1 MKRGEFEERKTRL
14 LESHELLVSRRNE
27 PLAWTNGVV
36 QRWRHPVL
44 TAEHTP
50 VFWRYDLDP
59 ETNPYLME
67 RLGVNAV
74 FNPGAIAIG
83 ETYYLVAR
91 VEGVDRK
98 SYLAVAESSTG
109 VDGFSFW
116 DRPLMMPETEV
127 PDVNAYDMR
136 LVRHEDGHIYGLF
149 CTERKDPN
157 APRGDLSSA
166 VAQCGIA
173 RTDDLKTWHRLA
185 DLRTRSPQQRNV
197 VLHPEFV
204 DGKYAFYTRPQ
215 DGFIEAGSGGG
226 IGWGLSA
233 SIDEAVIEDEI
244 IVHDRRYH
252 TISEVKN
259 GLGPAPIRTDHG
271 WLHLAHGVRGTAS
284 GLRYVLYAFMTALD
298 EPWRVIHEPGGY
310 LLAPSGEEYIGD
322 VMNVVFSN
330 GWVARDD
337 GALFVYYASSDTR
350 CHVATTTVERLV
362 DYCMNTPPDPLTSAA
377 CVRQRIELID
387 RNLRILRKEGES

>member
-1 MKRGEFEERKTRL
+1 MRRL
-14 LESHELLVSRRNE
+14 LDGHEQLVARRNE
-27 PLAWTNGVV
+27 PQTWTNGVV
-36 QRWRHPVL
+36 QRWRYPVL
-44 TAEHTP
+44 TAEHAP

-67 RLGVNAV
+67 RMGINAV
-74 FNPGAIAIG
+74 FNPGAVSIA
-83 ETYYLVAR
+83 ERYYLVAR

-98 SYLAVAESSTG
+98 SFLAVAESSTG
-109 VDGFSFW
+109 VDGFRFW
-116 DRPLMMPETEV
+116 DRPVVMPETAD
-127 PDVNAYDMR
+127 PDVNVYDVR

-149 CTERKDPN
+149 CTERKDPS
-157 APRGDLSSA
+157 APPGDLSSA

-173 RTDDLKTWHRLA
+173 RTDDLETWHRLA
-185 DLRTRSPQQRNV
+185 DLKTRSPQQRNV

-204 DGKYAFYTRPQ
+204 EGRYAFYTRPQ
-215 DGFIEAGSGGG
+215 DGFIDAGSGGG

-252 TISEVKN
+252 TITEVKN
-259 GLGPAPIRTDHG
+259 GLGPAPIKTDQG
-271 WLHLAHGVRGTAS
+271 WLHLAHGVRGTAA

-330 GWVARDD
+330 GWIARDD
-337 GALFVYYASSDTR
+337 GELFIYYASSDTR

-362 DYCMNTPPDPLTSAA
+362 DYCRHTPPDPLTSAA

-387 RNLRILRKEGES
+387 RNLEIVREEGES

>member
-1 MKRGEFEERKTRL
+1 
-14 LESHELLVSRRNE
+14 
-27 PLAWTNGVV
+27 
-36 QRWRHPVL
+36 
-44 TAEHTP
+44 
-50 VFWRYDLDP
+50 
-59 ETNPYLME
+59 
-67 RLGVNAV
+67 
-74 FNPGAIAIG
+74 
-83 ETYYLVAR
+83 
-91 VEGVDRK
+91 
-98 SYLAVAESSTG
+98 
-109 VDGFSFW
+109 
-116 DRPLMMPETEV
+116 MPETTD
-127 PDVNAYDMR
+127 PDVNVYDMR

-362 DYCMNTPPDPLTSAA
+362 DYCMNTAPDPLTSAA

-387 RNLRILRKEGES
+387 RNLRILRKKDES